1 MAGLFS
7 GLIAWAVEKDLEGV
21 DGRHAW
27 QWLFLVEGIPTIA
40 LGIVVC
46 LLLPGLPDQLIKKPL
61 LTFRNR
67 EEREL
72 ILQRMIESKYFRN
85 DEYHSMKGPQLINIF

>member
-7 GLIAWAVEKDLEGV
+7 GLVAWAVAKDLEGV

-40 LGIVVC
+40 LGIMVW
-46 LLLPGLPDQLIKKPL
+46 LLLPGMPDQLIKNPF

-67 EEREL
+67 GEREL
-72 ILQRMIESKYFRN
+72 ILRRMIESKSY
-85 DEYHSMKGPQLINIF
+85 SSTTSTTQ